1 MARRKLDHLD
11 LVMIQCENDG
21 CGVQYGRWKAA
32 KDAGILNRPA
42 EAKPINPPK
51 TNGQQKRLFCVR
63 CGKPVPDN
71 TRQRLYCGDE
81 CRKLA
86 TAERARE
93 KYLKKI
99 GVHGPS
105 VNTCSVCGTAFST
118 TDRRKTFCS
127 PTCFKVAR
135 SERVQKCR
143 DNKRAKENAE
153 NGI

>member
-1 MARRKLDHLD
+1 MAKQMDNLSRDSCAALAAGMSYGKYMVMKESGKSPMARE
-11 LVMIQCENDG
+11 EN
-21 CGVQYGRWKAA
+21 RT
-32 KDAGILNRPA
+32 
-42 EAKPINPPK
+42 NPPE

-99 GVHGPS
+99 GVYGPS
-105 VNTCSVCGTAFST
+105 VNTCPVCGTAFST

-127 PTCFKVAR
+127 PTCFKAAR

-143 DNKRAKENAE
+143 ENKRAKENAE